1 MIKNIIF
8 DLGNVVIQNPN
19 IDIVNKFF
27 IDKKDAQI
35 FNDYIFKSEYWKMM
49 DLGNMTNKEVADN
62 IIKNKLIDVNNYEEI
77 QNFMMSW
84 FSKCKINED
93 VINIGKALKS
103 NGYNIYILS
112 NMAISTYEY
121 FKEKYDFFSIVDG
134 TIISAYEKVKKPDK
148 KIFEILLS
156 RYKLNAEECL
166 LIDDDDTNKTL
177 EVANSFGIH
186 GRKVFPNN
194 VTDIKK
200 VLLENDVRISNNN
213 L

>member
-35 FNDYIFKSEYWKMM
+35 FNDYIFKSGYWKMM

-77 QNFMMSW
+77 QDFMMNW

-156 RYKLNAEECL
+156 RYKLNAEESL

-186 GRKVFPNN
+186 GRRVLPNN

>member
-19 IDIVNKFF
+19 IDIVNEFF

-49 DLGNMTNKEVADN
+49 DLGNMTNKEVSDN
-62 IIKNKLIDVNNYEEI
+62 IIKNKLIKVNDYGEI

-84 FSKCKINED
+84 FSKCKINEE
-93 VINIGKALKS
+93 VINLGKTLKY

-186 GRKVFPNN
+186 GRRVLPNN

>member
-19 IDIVNKFF
+19 IDIVNEFF

-35 FNDYIFKSEYWKMM
+35 FNDYIFKSECWKMM

-62 IIKNKLIDVNNYEEI
+62 IKKNKLIDVNNYEEI

-93 VINIGKALKS
+93 GINIGKALKS

>member
-19 IDIVNKFF
+19 IDIVNEFF

-84 FSKCKINED
+84 FNKCKINED

>member
-19 IDIVNKFF
+19 IDIVNEFF
-27 IDKKDAQI
+27 IYKKDAQI

-49 DLGNMTNKEVADN
+49 DLGNMTNKEVSDN
-62 IIKNKLIDVNNYEEI
+62 IIKNKLIKVNDYGEI

-84 FSKCKINED
+84 FSKCKINEE
-93 VINIGKALKS
+93 VINLGKTLKY

-186 GRKVFPNN
+186 GRRVLPNN

>member
-19 IDIVNKFF
+19 IDIVNEFF
-27 IDKKDAQI
+27 KDKKDAQI
-35 FNDYIFKSEYWKMM
+35 FNDYIFKSECWKMM

-62 IIKNKLIDVNNYEEI
+62 IIKNKLIDVNNYKEI